1 VYSVQRCTA
10 AISQGRDA
18 QLRSRDLMLHVRV
31 PPRVRLWPTGVVCRA
46 VRQVANEVWVVEDRR
61 VTRVASFDK
70 YIEAAHARAE
80 AAEHR

>member
-1 VYSVQRCTA
+1 
-10 AISQGRDA
+10 
-18 QLRSRDLMLHVRV
+18 
-31 PPRVRLWPTGVVCRA
+31 
-46 VRQVANEVWVVEDRR
+46 VANEVWVVEDRR